1 MTDAMNAR
9 PRPLASVPP
18 ETLSLSQTISA
29 LSFALDI
36 TEGQPIGHAVRSCLI
51 GMRLAAEIE
60 FPAEQRHALYY
71 ALLLKDAGCSSNAA
85 KMASLFKAD
94 DRWLKHD
101 VKTID
106 WPNKGQSLIYVA
118 CHAAPNGSL
127 LEKAKQILILLR
139 AGDKGARHLVETRC
153 ERGANIVRMLDFP
166 EDSSQAIL
174 ALDEHWDGRGQ
185 PLGLK
190 GEEIPLSGRIL
201 GLAQTAEVFFCTAGV
216 AGVYEMALRR
226 RGTWFDP
233 DLVDALCSFRD
244 DAAFWNGLAADDVQE
259 HVTRLAPDEQ
269 RLRLDDTRLDRVAQ
283 AFASIIDAKS
293 PWTYN
298 HSTGVAEIAH
308 GIGTL
313 LGLSASA
320 LRDLKRAA
328 LLHDVG
334 KLGVS
339 SLILDKPGKLT
350 DDEFAQMRRHSHYTE
365 QILGR
370 VDALRHVSELACSH
384 HERLDGKGYHRGL
397 TAEDLSTTAR
407 ILPVA
412 DIYQALSAD
421 RPYRSGMSPEQALG
435 IMRKDVG
442 AALCPRAF
450 AGLEQYLDRFSAQDA
465 AARLRKAS

>member
-1 MTDAMNAR
+1 MMPNRSLSAVEPATI
-9 PRPLASVPP
+9 
-18 ETLSLSQTISA
+18 SLSQTISA
-29 LSFALDI
+29 LSHALDI

-51 GMRLAAEIE
+51 GMRLAEEIN
-60 FPAEQRHALYY
+60 FPVAHRGALYY

-85 KMASLFKAD
+85 KMAALFKAD
-94 DRWLKHD
+94 DRTLKHD

-106 WPNKGQSLIYVA
+106 WSSKGQSLIYVA

-127 LEKAKQILILLR
+127 LEKAKQILTLLR
-139 AGDKGARHLVETRC
+139 AGEKGARALVETRC

-166 EDSSQAIL
+166 EESSQAIL
-174 ALDEHWDGRGQ
+174 ALDEHWDGRGH

-190 GEEIPLSGRIL
+190 GEAIPLSGRIM
-201 GLAQTAEVFFCTAGV
+201 GLAQTVEVFFCTSGS
-216 AGVYEMALRR
+216 AGVYEMALQR

-233 DLVDALCSFRD
+233 DLVDALCSFRN
-244 DAAFWNGLAADDVQE
+244 DAAFWERLADDDVQSQ
-259 HVTRLAPDEQ
+259 VTHLEPDEQ
-269 RLRLDDTRLDRVAQ
+269 RLRLDDARLDRVAQ
-283 AFASIIDAKS
+283 AFANIIDAKS

-298 HSTGVAEIAH
+298 HSTGVADIAH

-313 LGLSASA
+313 LDLSVAA

-339 SLILDKPGKLT
+339 SLILDKPGKLA
-350 DDEFAQMRRHSHYTE
+350 DDEFVQMRRHSHYTE

-370 VDALRHVSELACSH
+370 VDALHHVSELACSH

-397 TAEDLSTTAR
+397 TAEQLSTTAR
-407 ILPVA
+407 ILPIA

-421 RPYRSGMSPEQALG
+421 RPYRAGMPPDQALS
-435 IMRKDVG
+435 IMRKEVG

-450 AGLEQYLDRFSAQDA
+450 AGLEQYLDRFSAQDT